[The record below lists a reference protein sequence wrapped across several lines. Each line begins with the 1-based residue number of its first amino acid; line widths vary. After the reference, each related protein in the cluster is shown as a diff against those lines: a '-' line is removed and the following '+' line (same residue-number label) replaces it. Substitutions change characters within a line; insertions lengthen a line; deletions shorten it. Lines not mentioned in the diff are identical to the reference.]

1 VRRPRRFVEETARL
15 RHGAVIADLQDSS
28 MNRRPWKRLAALRA
42 ARRRGTELLPLPEEA
57 RPEPL
62 PPLESP
68 DDDREFLLV
77 ADQAAGV
84 RAEAA

>member
-1 VRRPRRFVEETARL
+1 
-15 RHGAVIADLQDSS
+15 

-62 PPLESP
+62 PPLETP
-68 DDDREFLLV
+68 DDDRDFLLA
-77 ADQAAGV
+77 ADQGARVCAQAA
-84 RAEAA
+84 